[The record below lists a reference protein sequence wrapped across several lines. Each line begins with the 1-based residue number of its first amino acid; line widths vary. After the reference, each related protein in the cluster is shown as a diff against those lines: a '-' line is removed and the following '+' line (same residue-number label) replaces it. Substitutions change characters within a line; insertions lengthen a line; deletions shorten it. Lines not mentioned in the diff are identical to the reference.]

1 MNANLDEA
9 HSLFSE
15 LQQQYLSQLG
25 NKIAQLEAIWS
36 RLHVGPPQADD
47 IRELQRIVHNL
58 AGSGATFGLAA
69 VSEAARASDVAL
81 QTAVQGAESVIDI
94 TNLTP
99 LMERLFA
106 VLHEQTV
113 TLLAPIS
120 REQSV
125 ASATLIYIAGHNSE
139 EIAELTRQIAYF
151 GYATRSFLSSAE
163 LLTAVEQQPPHV
175 LIIDL
180 DLQEGEQSGI
190 ATAAMLHNRY
200 GSALPIIFT
209 ASSADFTLRLAAVRA
224 GGQGYF
230 TRPVDVG
237 LLIDLIDQLTQRAS
251 VEPYT
256 VLIVDDSPLMA
267 EVYALALRAAGMRV
281 VSTTDPLEAPLL
293 LAEQQPD
300 LILLDVYM
308 PVCSGQE
315 LAAVIRQQ
323 QEYHSIPIVFLSG
336 ETDRS
341 AQLAALARGG
351 DDFLTKPI
359 NLEHLVAA
367 VRSRIQRA
375 RSMRSLMVRDGLTGL
390 FNHSVTQDLLMREVA
405 RARRTGQSLSVA
417 LLDIDHFKQVND
429 RYGHRVGDR
438 VLKSLGRLLRQR
450 LRATDVIGRY
460 GGEEF
465 LIVMPETRAASAA
478 MVIDSLRERFAQI
491 EHQREGESLRVT
503 FSAGI
508 AEWSSGLDAST
519 LIEKADAAL
528 YQAKRGGR
536 NQVLIADLHTGQ
548 PPQRRALPISTSR
561 LNQAPVVL
569 VVDDDPDVSR
579 LLRLWLT
586 DAGYQVELTSNGFEA
601 LQRIAQGG
609 VDIALIDILM
619 PEISGIDVLDQVRR
633 IGSEPAVI
641 MTTAF
646 GSEQIAVNAI
656 RHGADDYLRKPIDR
670 QELLIVLDRTM
681 SNLRLRRENS
691 ALQRRLD
698 EKRRELEAE
707 IKHAAQIQAEML
719 PQQMPRLPGYTIAA
733 RCIPAR
739 EVGGDFYDWN
749 FAAPHL
755 LNLTFGDV
763 MGKGMSAALLM
774 TTTRAVIRSV
784 ARETSPEVNMRYA
797 VSALY
802 ADLER
807 TNSFVTLCH
816 LQLNLQT
823 HTLAFVDAGHGLGFI
838 RRHGGH
844 CDRLEPRG
852 APLGISVG
860 EPYRQGETTLNP
872 GDALILFSDGL
883 LDPWPALAR
892 DPLLLNDLL
901 TDGMSATAIVDRLLA
916 LPALIGPTT
925 DDLTVVVLSRDLA
938 GEVSA

>member
-1 MNANLDEA
+1 MNANRDEA
-9 HSLFSE
+9 HSLFAD
-15 LQQQYLSQLG
+15 LQQQYIAQLG
-25 NKIAQLEAIWS
+25 NKIAQLEALWS
-36 RLHVGPPQADD
+36 RLRTDAPQLDD
-47 IRELQRIVHNL
+47 ARELHRIVHNL
-58 AGSGATFGLAA
+58 AGSGATFGLVAI
-69 VSEAARASDVAL
+69 SDVARAIDAAL
-81 QTAVQGAESVIDI
+81 QPIVQETDLGEVVAR
-94 TNLTP
+94 LAP
-99 LMERLFA
+99 LMERLFETLRQSTEA
-106 VLHEQTV
+106 
-113 TLLAPIS
+113 LLAPII

-125 ASATLIYIAGHNSE
+125 ASTTLVYIAGHDSE
-139 EIAELTRQIAYF
+139 EVAELARQIAYF
-151 GYATRSFLSSAE
+151 GYTTQSFLSSAE
-163 LLTAVEQQPPHV
+163 LLAMVEKQLPH
-175 LIIDL
+175 LAIIDL

-190 ATAAMLHNRY
+190 AAAALLHDQY
-200 GSALPIIFT
+200 GAALPIIFT
-209 ASSADFTLRLAAVRA
+209 AGSSEFTLRLAAVRA
-224 GGQGYF
+224 GGCGYF
-230 TRPVDVG
+230 TRPIDVG
-237 LLIDLIDQLTQRAS
+237 LLIDQIDQLTQRAS
-251 VEPYT
+251 IEPYT
-256 VLIVDDSPLMA
+256 VLIIDDSPLMA

-281 VSTTDPLEAPLL
+281 VATTDPLEAPVLL
-293 LAEQQPD
+293 SEQQPD

-308 PVCSGQE
+308 PTCSGQE

-336 ETDRS
+336 ETNRS

-367 VRSRIQRA
+367 VKSRIQRA
-375 RSMRSLMVRDGLTGL
+375 RAMRSLMVRDSLTGL

-405 RARRTGQSLSVA
+405 RARRTGQPLSVV

-438 VLKSLGRLLRQR
+438 VLKSLARLLRQR
-450 LRATDVIGRY
+450 LRATDLIGRY

-465 LIVMPETRAASAA
+465 LIVMPETRAANAA

-491 EHQREGESLRVT
+491 EHQREGEPLRVT

-508 AEWSSGLDAST
+508 AEWESGIDASA

-528 YQAKRGGR
+528 YQAKHGGR
-536 NQVLIADLHTGQ
+536 NQVLIADVHIGQ
-548 PPQRRALPISTSR
+548 PPQRHALPFVASR
-561 LNQAPVVL
+561 VSQAPVVL
-569 VVDDDPDVSR
+569 IVDDDPDIAR
-579 LLRLWLT
+579 LLQLWLV
-586 DAGYQVELTSNGFEA
+586 DAGYQVELTHSGFEA

-609 VDIALIDILM
+609 VDVALIDILM

-633 IGSEPAVI
+633 AGPEPAII

-646 GSEQIAVNAI
+646 GSEQIAINAI

-670 QELLIVLDRTM
+670 QELLVVLERTLD
-681 SNLRLRRENS
+681 NLRLRREKS

-739 EVGGDFYDWN
+739 DVGGDFYDWQ

-784 ARETSPEVNMRYA
+784 ARETPPEVNMRYA
-797 VSALY
+797 VNALHT
-802 ADLER
+802 DLDR
-807 TNSFVTLCH
+807 ISSFVTLCH
-816 LQLNLQT
+816 LQLNL
-823 HTLAFVDAGHGLGFI
+823 HNHSLAYVDAGHGLGFI
-838 RRHGGH
+838 RRHGGR

-852 APLGISVG
+852 MPLGILSS
-860 EPYRQGETTLNP
+860 EPYKQGETVLNP

-892 DPLLLNDLL
+892 NPLQINDLL
-901 TDGMSATAIVDRLLA
+901 NDGMSATAIVDRLLA
-916 LPALIGPTT
+916 LPALLGPLT
-925 DDLTVVVLSRDLA
+925 DDLTVVVLARDCVAEELT
-938 GEVSA
+938 

>member
-1 MNANLDEA
+1 MKANSDKA
-9 HSLFSE
+9 HSLLTD
-15 LQQQYLSQLG
+15 LQQQYLAQIEV
-25 NKIAQLEAIWS
+25 KIAQIEAIWA
-36 RLHVGPPQADD
+36 RWQAGTLQPDD
-47 IRELQRIVHNL
+47 LRDLQRIAHNL

-69 VSEAARASDVAL
+69 VSDAARALDVAL
-81 QTAVQGAESVIDI
+81 QAVVSGADI
-94 TNLTP
+94 TGSRANLAALVESLLDVMRQSKAAAP
-99 LMERLFA
+99 QSISSGQA
-106 VLHEQTV
+106 V
-113 TLLAPIS
+113 P
-120 REQSV
+120 
-125 ASATLIYIAGHNSE
+125 ATTIIYIAGHNQE
-139 EIAELTRQIAYF
+139 ETEELTRQITYF
-151 GYATRSFLSSAE
+151 GYSTEHFCSSAD
-163 LLTAVEQQPPHV
+163 LVAAVERQLPHV
-175 LIIDL
+175 LILDI

-190 ATAAMLHNRY
+190 AVAALLHERY
-200 GSALPIIFT
+200 GKELPIFFT
-209 ASSADFTLRLAAVRA
+209 ASTSDFTLRLAAVRA
-224 GGQGYF
+224 GGLGYF
-230 TRPVDVG
+230 TRPIDVG
-237 LLIDLIDQLTQRAS
+237 LLIDQIDQMTQRVIS
-251 VEPYT
+251 EPYT
-256 VLIVDDSPLMA
+256 VMIVDDSPLMA
-267 EVYALALRAAGMRV
+267 EVYALALRAAGMQV
-281 VSTTDPLEAPLL
+281 VATTDPLEAPVL

-308 PVCSGQE
+308 PGCNGQE

-323 QEYHSIPIVFLSG
+323 PEYHSIPIVFLSG

-367 VRSRIQRA
+367 VSSRIQRA
-375 RSMRSLMVRDGLTGL
+375 RAMRSLMVRDGLTSL
-390 FNHSVTQDLLMREVA
+390 FNHSVTQDLLIREVA
-405 RARRTGQSLSVA
+405 RARRSGQPLSVV

-429 RYGHRVGDR
+429 RHGHQAGDR
-438 VLKSLGRLLRQR
+438 VLKSLARLLRQR
-450 LRATDVIGRY
+450 LRATDLIGRY

-478 MVIDSLRERFAQI
+478 MVIDSLRERFAHI
-491 EHQREGESLRVT
+491 EHQREGTPLRVT

-508 AEWSSGLDAST
+508 AEWTQGVDASG

-528 YQAKRGGR
+528 YQAKRHGR
-536 NQVLIADLHTGQ
+536 NQVLIADAQIGQ
-548 PPQRRALPISTSR
+548 APQRRALPLTASR
-561 LNQAPVVL
+561 LNNTPVVL
-569 VVDDDPDVSR
+569 VVDDDPDIGR
-579 LLRLWLT
+579 LLQIWLA
-586 DAGYQVELTSNGFEA
+586 DAGYRVELTQSGFEA

-609 VDIALIDILM
+609 IDVAVIDILM

-633 IGSEPAVI
+633 MGSEPAVI

-670 QELLIVLDRTM
+670 QELLVVIDRTLA
-681 SNLRLRRENS
+681 NLRLRRENA

-739 EVGGDFYDWN
+739 EVGGDFYDWH
-749 FAAPHL
+749 FPAPHL

-784 ARETSPEVNMRYA
+784 ARDTSPEVNMRYA
-797 VSALY
+797 VSALH
-802 ADLER
+802 ADLDR
-807 TNSFVTLCH
+807 TSSFVTLCH
-816 LQLNLQT
+816 LQLNLNI
-823 HTLAFVDAGHGLGFI
+823 HTLTFVDAGHGLGFI
-838 RRHGGH
+838 RRHGGQ

-852 APLGISVG
+852 MPLGISSH
-860 EPYRQGETTLNP
+860 EPYRQGETVLNP

-892 DPLLLNDLL
+892 NPLQINDLL
-901 TDGMSATAIVDRLLA
+901 TDGMSATSIVDRLLA
-916 LPALIGPTT
+916 LPALLGPLT
-925 DDLTVVVLSRDLA
+925 DDLTVVVLARDIVA
-938 GEVSA
+938 EESA